1 MPPTPPKDTL
11 VARVLALFFIV
22 FAVLA
27 LVAGYAVWTINRS
40 VESSD
45 WVNQTYA
52 TIYELEN
59 IGSSL
64 RLGEGYARTY
74 AQTGNARDLAASR
87 NAFGQ
92 LGEHL
97 DTAKALLRRDAKSRD
112 RLLAI
117 ETLTQEREKFARAIF
132 AARGGKQ
139 LDKVQALLDGDAG
152 PEAVSAIQD
161 ELNKLRD
168 EQFELL
174 NARDQILYGR
184 AQNTRW
190 VVGVGIGLNFAL
202 LAAIGWL
209 LRDDIAARR
218 RAATIMA
225 EANAQLETKV
235 RERTAELVETN
246 TKLETENLER
256 TWTITSQEHQI
267 RYNQRIIESL
277 GELVFVIT
285 KAINITRINP
295 AVVHHTG
302 REELDVLMKPLHTVI
317 ECAPDPGTGLDPIAR
332 ALQEGRDLRDHPVHV
347 LGRGGRR
354 LPARLV
360 LSPIYDENRVVGA
373 VIIVQVA
380 FSASNLPSN
389 PPSV

>member
-1 MPPTPPKDTL
+1 MPPPTPKDTL
-11 VARVLALFFIV
+11 ITRVIALFCVV
-22 FAVLA
+22 FAVL
-27 LVAGYAVWTINRS
+27 VVMAGYAVWTINRA
-40 VESSD
+40 VESTD

-52 TIYELEN
+52 TIYELETIN
-59 IGSSL
+59 SSL
-64 RLGEGYARTY
+64 HVAEGYARTY
-74 AQTGNARDLAASR
+74 AQTGNARDLAAAQ
-87 NAFGQ
+87 NAFDQ
-92 LGEHL
+92 VAEHL
-97 DTAKALLRRDAKSRD
+97 DTAKGLLRRDAKASE
-112 RLLAI
+112 RLAAVAAR
-117 ETLTQEREKFARAIF
+117 TQEREAFAKAIF
-132 AARGGKQ
+132 AAQKARQ
-139 LDKVQALLDGDAG
+139 PDKVQSLLTGDAG
-152 PEAVSAIQD
+152 PEAVAAIQD
-161 ELNKLRD
+161 GLAKLRD

-174 NARDQILYGR
+174 SARDQVSYSR

-190 VVGVGIGLNFAL
+190 VVGLGIGLNFAL
-202 LAAIGWL
+202 LGAIGWL

-218 RAATIMA
+218 RAATAMA

-235 RERTAELVETN
+235 RERTAELRETN
-246 TKLETENLER
+246 EKLETENLER

-295 AVVHHTG
+295 AVVHQTG
-302 REELDVLMKPLHTVI
+302 REELDILMKPLHTVI
-317 ECAPDPGTGLDPIAR
+317 ECPPDSDTGLDPLDR
-332 ALQEGRDLRDHPVHV
+332 ALQEGRELRDHPVHV

-380 FSASNLPSN
+380 FSAPNTSST